1 MIVITMFSSANK
13 VAGQGVGAVYT
24 ELMGLL
30 KHDFA
35 NEFQINV
42 NRYTRSDI
50 SHYHTIDPKF
60 YLSTFSKKR
69 GRKIGFVH
77 FVPSTLDASL
87 KLPRVARWTLDRY
100 TLAFY
105 KRMDELVVVNPN
117 FIPKLE
123 AYGINP
129 DKVTY
134 IPNFVSQRTFH
145 PVSREKRQ
153 ALRHA
158 NGFKPDDFVV
168 FGAGQVQDRKGVGDF
183 IKLAQQNPDYRFV
196 WAGGFSFGRITEG
209 YERLKKAVANA
220 PANLN
225 FTGIMPRE
233 TMIDYYN
240 MADLF
245 LLPSFEELFPM
256 SVLEAFATDTPV
268 MVRDLELYQQII
280 TPYAI
285 TAADVADM
293 QARIRALADDR
304 ELLAT
309 YAAKSREAAQV
320 YDEARL
326 EKVWHDFYV
335 QQAALGKH

>member
-1 MIVITMFSSANK
+1 MIVINMFSSANK

-30 KHDFA
+30 KHDFS
-35 NEFQINV
+35 NEFEVNV

-87 KLPRVARWTLDRY
+87 KLPRVARWTLDKY

-105 KRMDELVVVNPN
+105 KRMDQLVVVNPN

-123 AYGINP
+123 AYGISR

-145 PVSREKRQ
+145 PVSTEKRQ

-158 NGFKPDDFVV
+158 NGFKPDDFVI
-168 FGAGQVQDRKGVGDF
+168 FGAGQVQDRKGVSDF
-183 IKLAQQNPDYRFV
+183 IKLAKQNEISDFV
-196 WAGGFSFGRITEG
+196 
-209 YERLKKAVANA
+209 
-220 PANLN
+220 
-225 FTGIMPRE
+225 
-233 TMIDYYN
+233 
-240 MADLF
+240 
-245 LLPSFEELFPM
+245 LL
-256 SVLEAFATDTPV
+256 
-268 MVRDLELYQQII
+268 I
-280 TPYAI
+280 
-285 TAADVADM
+285 
-293 QARIRALADDR
+293 
-304 ELLAT
+304 
-309 YAAKSREAAQV
+309 
-320 YDEARL
+320 
-326 EKVWHDFYV
+326 
-335 QQAALGKH
+335 

>member
-1 MIVITMFSSANK
+1 MIVINMFSSANK

-30 KHDFA
+30 KHDFS
-35 NEFQINV
+35 NEFEVNV

-87 KLPRVARWTLDRY
+87 KLPRVARWTLDKY

-105 KRMDELVVVNPN
+105 KRMDQLVVVNPN

-123 AYGINP
+123 AYGISR

-145 PVSREKRQ
+145 PVSTEKRQ

-158 NGFKPDDFVV
+158 NGFKPDDFVI
-168 FGAGQVQDRKGVGDF
+168 FGAGQVQDRKGVSDF
-183 IKLAQQNPDYRFV
+183 IKLAKQNPEFRFV

-209 YERLKKAVANA
+209 YDHLKKAVAEA
-220 PANLN
+220 LANLD

-240 MADLF
+240 MADVF
-245 LLPSFEELFPM
+245 LLPSYEELFPM
-256 SVLEAFATDTPV
+256 SVLEAFATGTPV
-268 MVRDLELYQQII
+268 MVRDLELYHQII

-285 TAADVADM
+285 TAVDVDDM
-293 QARIRALADDR
+293 QSRLRALADDHD
-304 ELLAT
+304 LLAT
-309 YAAKSREAAQV
+309 YATKSRQAAEV
-320 YDEARL
+320 YDESRL
-326 EKVWHDFYV
+326 EKVWHDFYLH
-335 QQAALGKH
+335 QAARGKH

>member
-1 MIVITMFSSANK
+1 MIVINMFSSANK

-42 NRYTRSDI
+42 NRYN
-50 SHYHTIDPKF
+50 TIDPKF

-168 FGAGQVQDRKGVGDF
+168 FGAGQVISSNSRNKTL
-183 IKLAQQNPDYRFV
+183 ITAL
-196 WAGGFSFGRITEG
+196 SGRG
-209 YERLKKAVANA
+209 A
-220 PANLN
+220 
-225 FTGIMPRE
+225 
-233 TMIDYYN
+233 
-240 MADLF
+240 F
-245 LLPSFEELFPM
+245 LL
-256 SVLEAFATDTPV
+256 
-268 MVRDLELYQQII
+268 
-280 TPYAI
+280 
-285 TAADVADM
+285 
-293 QARIRALADDR
+293 
-304 ELLAT
+304 
-309 YAAKSREAAQV
+309 
-320 YDEARL
+320 
-326 EKVWHDFYV
+326 
-335 QQAALGKH
+335 AALQKVMSGSKRQLQMRLPT

>member
-1 MIVITMFSSANK
+1 MIVINMFSSANK

-153 ALRHA
+153 A
-158 NGFKPDDFVV
+158 F
-168 FGAGQVQDRKGVGDF
+168 
-183 IKLAQQNPDYRFV
+183 
-196 WAGGFSFGRITEG
+196 
-209 YERLKKAVANA
+209 
-220 PANLN
+220 
-225 FTGIMPRE
+225 
-233 TMIDYYN
+233 
-240 MADLF
+240 
-245 LLPSFEELFPM
+245 
-256 SVLEAFATDTPV
+256 
-268 MVRDLELYQQII
+268 
-280 TPYAI
+280 
-285 TAADVADM
+285 
-293 QARIRALADDR
+293 
-304 ELLAT
+304 
-309 YAAKSREAAQV
+309 
-320 YDEARL
+320 
-326 EKVWHDFYV
+326 
-335 QQAALGKH
+335 